1 MTPAPGGPGP
11 PGDTGVAFA
20 GAVLTGGRSSRMG
33 RDKATVPVEGVPMAA
48 RVAEAL
54 RLAGA
59 EPVLAVGGDRP
70 ALEALGLTWVADRHP
85 GEGPLGGILSAFAA
99 VGPDALVA
107 IVATDLPDLDA
118 SVVQA
123 LVAGLGAHDVAVAG
137 GEQPEPLCGV
147 WRVSACAAAATA
159 AFAQGERAVH
169 RAMAAL
175 DRVVVP
181 VPVQHLRNVNHP
193 DDLGR

>member
-1 MTPAPGGPGP
+1 MDPA
-11 PGDTGVAFA
+11 PGDTGIAFA

-33 RDKATVPVEGVPMAA
+33 RDKATLPIDGVPMAG

-54 RLAGA
+54 RRAGA
-59 EPVLAVGGDRP
+59 EPVLAVGGDEA

-99 VGPDALVA
+99 ARGHDLVA
-107 IVATDLPDLDA
+107 ILATDLPDLDA

-123 LVAGLGAHDVAVAG
+123 LVGGVGGHDVAVAG
-137 GEQPEPLCGV
+137 GEQAEPLCGV
-147 WRVSACAAAATA
+147 WRVATCEPVLISA
-159 AFAQGERAVH
+159 FEQGERAVR

-181 VPVQHLRNVNHP
+181 VPTQHLRNVNHP

>member
-1 MTPAPGGPGP
+1 
-11 PGDTGVAFA
+11 
-20 GAVLTGGRSSRMG
+20 MG
-33 RDKATVPVEGVPMAA
+33 RDKATLRVDGVPMAA
-48 RVAEAL
+48 RVAQAL

-59 EPVLAVGGDRP
+59 DPVVAVGGDQV
-70 ALEALGLTWVADRHP
+70 ALEALGLTWVADRYP

-99 VGPDALVA
+99 VGHDALVA

-118 SVVQA
+118 SVVEA

-137 GEQPEPLCGV
+137 GENPEPLCGV
-147 WRVSACAAAATA
+147 WRVSTCASVATG
-159 AFAQGERAVH
+159 AFEQGERAVH
-169 RAMAAL
+169 RALAAL

-181 VPVQHLRNVNHP
+181 VLAHHLRNVNHP

>member
-1 MTPAPGGPGP
+1 MAPAPG
-11 PGDTGVAFA
+11 DTAIAFA

-33 RDKATVPVEGVPMAA
+33 RDKATLPVDGVPMAA
-48 RVAEAL
+48 RVAGAL
-54 RLAGA
+54 RRAGA
-59 EPVLAVGGDRP
+59 EPVLAVGGDQA
-70 ALEALGLTWVADRHP
+70 ALEALGLTWVADGHP

-99 VGPDALVA
+99 ASGHDLVA
-107 IVATDLPDLDA
+107 ILATDLPDLDA

-123 LVAGLGAHDVAVAG
+123 LVMGLGGHDVAVAG
-137 GEQPEPLCGV
+137 GEQAEPLCGV
-147 WRVSACAAAATA
+147 WRVTTCERVLTSA
-159 AFAQGERAVH
+159 FEQGVRAVR

-181 VPVQHLRNVNHP
+181 VPAQHLRNVNHP

>member
-1 MTPAPGGPGP
+1 VAPA
-11 PGDTGVAFA
+11 PGDTGIAFA

-33 RDKATVPVEGVPMAA
+33 RDKATLTIDGMPMAA

-59 EPVLAVGGDRP
+59 EPVLAVGGNQA
-70 ALEALGLTWVADRHP
+70 ALEALGLAWVADRYP

-99 VGPDALVA
+99 AGHEAVVA
-107 IVATDLPDLDA
+107 VVATDLPALEA

-123 LVAGLGAHDVAVAG
+123 LVAALGTRDVAVAG
-137 GEQPEPLCGV
+137 GERPEPLCAV
-147 WRVSACAAAATA
+147 WRVSTCEAVLTG
-159 AFAQGERAVH
+159 AFEQGERAVH
-169 RAMAAL
+169 RAWAAL
-175 DRVVVP
+175 DQIVVP
-181 VPVQHLRNVNHP
+181 VPARHLRNVNHP